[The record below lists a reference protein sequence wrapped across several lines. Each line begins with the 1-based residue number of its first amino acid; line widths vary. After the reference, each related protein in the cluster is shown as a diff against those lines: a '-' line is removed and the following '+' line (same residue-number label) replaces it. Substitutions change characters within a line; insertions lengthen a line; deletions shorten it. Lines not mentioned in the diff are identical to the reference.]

1 MKYSKYFD
9 HTLLKSTCTQNNI
22 ENFCNDAITYD
33 FASVC
38 VNSYYVR
45 FVAEKLAG
53 SSVKVCTVVGFPIGQ
68 NTKETKIFETQKALN
83 DGAHEIDMVLNI
95 AAFRDGRN
103 VYVADEI
110 REIAELCHSK
120 NAILKVIIE
129 SSILSDEEIIKICG
143 ILNKCNID
151 FAKTSTG
158 FADGGATIHAVKLM
172 RECLNDEIR
181 IKASTGINDAD
192 FFMELIEAGASRMG
206 SSKGIKILNELEQKL
221 K

>member
-9 HTLLKSTCTQNNI
+9 HTLLKSTCNRNDI
-22 ENFCNDAITYD
+22 EKICNDAIAYD

-38 VNSYYVR
+38 VNSYYVG

-68 NTKETKIFETQKALN
+68 NTKETKILETQKALN

-103 VYVADEI
+103 VYVADEV

-129 SSILSDEEIIKICG
+129 SSILSDEEIIKVCG
-143 ILNKCNID
+143 ILNDCNID

-158 FADGGATIHAVKLM
+158 FADGGATIHAVELM
-172 RECLNDEIR
+172 RRNLNDEIK
-181 IKASTGINDAD
+181 IKASTGINDAE
-192 FFMELIEAGASRMG
+192 FFLKLVEAGAIRIG
-206 SSKGIKILNELEQKL
+206 SSKGAKILDELDKG
-221 K
+221 

>member
-9 HTLLKSTCTQNNI
+9 HTLLKSTCNWNDI
-22 ENFCNDAITYD
+22 EKICNDAIAYD

-38 VNSYYVR
+38 VNSYYVG

-68 NTKETKIFETQKALN
+68 NTKETKILETQKALN

-103 VYVADEI
+103 VYVADEV

-129 SSILSDEEIIKICG
+129 SSILSDEEIIKVCG
-143 ILNKCNID
+143 ILNDCNID

-158 FADGGATIHAVKLM
+158 FADGGATIHAVELM
-172 RECLNDEIR
+172 RRNLNDEIK
-181 IKASTGINDAD
+181 IKASTGINDAE
-192 FFMELIEAGASRMG
+192 FFLKLVEAGAIRIG
-206 SSKGIKILNELEQKL
+206 SSKGAKILDELDKG
-221 K
+221 

>member
-9 HTLLKSTCTQNNI
+9 HTLLKSTCNRNDI
-22 ENFCNDAITYD
+22 EKICNDAIAYD

-38 VNSYYVR
+38 VNSYYVG

-68 NTKETKIFETQKALN
+68 NTKETKILETKKALN

-103 VYVADEI
+103 VYVADEV

-129 SSILSDEEIIKICG
+129 SSILSDEEIIKVCG
-143 ILNKCNID
+143 ILNDCNID

-158 FADGGATIHAVKLM
+158 FADGGATIHAVELM
-172 RECLNDEIR
+172 RRNLNDEIK
-181 IKASTGINDAD
+181 IKASTGINDAE
-192 FFMELIEAGASRMG
+192 FFLKLVEAGAIRIG
-206 SSKGIKILNELEQKL
+206 SSKGAKILDELDKG
-221 K
+221 